1 MIATP
6 TAPNAQAPMTPMPPV
21 PPRGPSAHAAVRR
34 SRDDWLVMALLAGYG
49 LFFFVTV
56 LMPVG
61 TIFWRSLHDAQG
73 AFAGW
78 SNYAAYFATP
88 RLLQSLG
95 HSLFVASTTT
105 AIVLVLAFTYAYALT
120 RSCMPGRGFFKA
132 MALVPLLTPGL
143 LKAIALV
150 YWFGNKGLLKGL
162 MMGQP
167 IYGPVGIV
175 MASVLWT
182 LPHAIMIL
190 SAALLLSDARLH
202 EAAQSLKAGPGRIFR
217 VITLPAVR
225 YGLMATGIFVFVQ
238 VLTDFG
244 IPKVIGGNYNVLA
257 TDIYKEVV
265 GQKNFEMG
273 AVVSI
278 VLLLPALMA
287 FALDRYVS
295 SRQTSAFSARSVALS
310 PRPSPLFDGL
320 MFAYC
325 AAVTLVMLAVIG
337 MGQFAAL
344 VKFWPYNLSLTL
356 AHYDFD
362 MEGVG
367 WANFWN
373 SLKLAFWVA
382 TLGTGVAF
390 LSAYLV
396 EKPARSGPARQV
408 LQALALLPMAIP
420 GLVLG
425 LGFLLVINQPGSPLG
440 GLYGTLAIL
449 VVATLTHYYTV
460 THLTSL
466 TALKQLDRE
475 FEAVSFSLKVP
486 LVRFFFK
493 VTVPMCA
500 PALVEIWSY
509 LFLNAMTS
517 VSTVIFL
524 YGIHTKLASLAVVHM
539 DEAGRLASAAAM
551 AMLIV
556 YACVVVRVLQLLISR
571 FLLRRL
577 QAWRA
582 PQPT

>member
-1 MIATP
+1 
-6 TAPNAQAPMTPMPPV
+6 
-21 PPRGPSAHAAVRR
+21 VR
-34 SRDDWLVMALLAGYG
+34 
-49 LFFFVTV
+49 
-56 LMPVG
+56 
-61 TIFWRSLHDAQG
+61 
-73 AFAGW
+73 
-78 SNYAAYFATP
+78 
-88 RLLQSLG
+88 
-95 HSLFVASTTT
+95 
-105 AIVLVLAFTYAYALT
+105 
-120 RSCMPGRGFFKA
+120 
-132 MALVPLLTPGL
+132 
-143 LKAIALV
+143 
-150 YWFGNKGLLKGL
+150 
-162 MMGQP
+162 
-167 IYGPVGIV
+167 
-175 MASVLWT
+175 
-182 LPHAIMIL
+182 
-190 SAALLLSDARLH
+190 
-202 EAAQSLKAGPGRIFR
+202 
-217 VITLPAVR
+217 
-225 YGLMATGIFVFVQ
+225 

-265 GQKNFEMG
+265 GQQNFGMG

-278 VLLLPALMA
+278 ILLIPALLA

-295 SRQTSAFSARSVALS
+295 SRQSGSFSARSVAAS
-310 PRPSPLFDGL
+310 PRPSRWFDLG
-320 MFAYC
+320 MFGYC
-325 AAVTLVMLAVIG
+325 ATITVIMLAVIS

-356 AHYDFD
+356 DHYRFD

-367 WANFWN
+367 WENFLN
-373 SLKLAFWVA
+373 SLVLAFWVA
-382 TLGTGVAF
+382 TLGTVTTF
-390 LSAYLV
+390 VSAYLV
-396 EKPARSGPARQV
+396 EKPRAQGVPRQL

-425 LGFLLVINQPGSPLG
+425 LGFLLVVNSPGSLFED
-440 GLYGTLAIL
+440 LYATMALL

-475 FEAVSFSLKVP
+475 FESVASSLKVP
-486 LVRFFFK
+486 LTRFFFK

-500 PALVEIWSY
+500 PTLVEIWSY

-556 YACVVVRVLQLLISR
+556 YACVVVRLLQMLLSK

-577 QAWRA
+577 QAWRL
-582 PQPT
+582 PSHP

>member
-1 MIATP
+1 MSATAVSPPATP
-6 TAPNAQAPMTPMPPV
+6 PA
-21 PPRGPSAHAAVRR
+21 RAVIRR
-34 SRDDWLVMALLAGYG
+34 SADDWFVVALLAGYG
-49 LFFFVTV
+49 LFFFLTV

-61 TIFWRSLHDAQG
+61 TIFWRSLHDAKG
-73 AFAGW
+73 AFAGLT
-78 SNYAAYFATP
+78 NYAAYFATP
-88 RLLQSLG
+88 TLLQSLG
-95 HSLFVASTTT
+95 HSLFVASATTV
-105 AIVLVLAFTYAYALT
+105 IVLVLAFAYAYALT
-120 RSCMPGRGFFKA
+120 RTCMPWRGFFKA
-132 MALVPLLTPGL
+132 MAMVPLLTPGL

-150 YWFGNKGLLKGL
+150 YWFGNKGVLKGVML
-162 MMGQP
+162 GQP

-202 EAAQSLKAGPGRIFR
+202 EAAQSLKAGPWRIFR
-217 VITLPAVR
+217 VITVPAVR
-225 YGLMATGIFVFVQ
+225 YGLMATGLFVFVQ

-273 AVVSI
+273 SVVSI
-278 VLLLPALMA
+278 VLLLPALLA
-287 FALDRYVS
+287 FVLDRWVS
-295 SRQTSAFSARSVALS
+295 SRQSSAFSARSVALS
-310 PRPSPLFDGL
+310 PRPSPWLDRA
-320 MFAYC
+320 MFIYC
-325 AAVTLVMLAVIG
+325 AFVTLVMLAVIG

-344 VKFWPYNLSLTL
+344 VKFWPYNLTLTL

-367 WANFWN
+367 WINFWN

-382 TLGTGVAF
+382 TLGTAAAF
-390 LSAYLV
+390 VSAYLV
-396 EKPARSGPARQV
+396 EKPARSGLARQL

-425 LGFLLVINQPGSPLG
+425 LGFLLVINQPGSLLG
-440 GLYGTLAIL
+440 GLYGTLMVL

-475 FEAVSFSLKVP
+475 FESVSFSLKVP
-486 LVRFFFK
+486 LMRFFFK

-556 YACVVVRVLQLLISR
+556 YACVVVRLLQFLVSQ

-582 PQPT
+582 PAHP

>member
-1 MIATP
+1 MNSPALPTVPTLPGTP
-6 TAPNAQAPMTPMPPV
+6 ARPAP
-21 PPRGPSAHAAVRR
+21 VRR
-34 SRDDWLVMALLAGYG
+34 SRDDWLLLGLLLGFG
-49 LFFFVTV
+49 LFFAITV
-56 LMPVG
+56 VLPVA
-61 TIFWRSLHDAQG
+61 TIFWRSLHDAKGVFIGLAQ
-73 AFAGW
+73 
-78 SNYAAYFATP
+78 YQAYFSSP
-88 RLLQSLG
+88 KLLQSLLN
-95 HSLFVASTTT
+95 SLLVASVTT
-105 AIVLVLAFTYAYALT
+105 VLVVVLGFVYAYALT
-120 RSCMPGRGFFKA
+120 RSCMAGRGFFKA
-132 MALVPLLTPGL
+132 MAMVPLLTPGL

-150 YWFGNKGLLKGL
+150 YWFGNQGLLKCAL
-162 MMGQP
+162 LGQP
-167 IYGPVGIV
+167 LYGPVGIV

-190 SAALLLSDARLH
+190 SAALLLSDARLL
-202 EAAQSLKAGPGRIFR
+202 EAAQSLKAGRVRIFF
-217 VITLPAVR
+217 VVTLPAVR
-225 YGLMATGIFVFVQ
+225 YGLMATALFVFVG

-244 IPKVIGGNYNVLA
+244 IPKVIGGNYSVLA

-265 GQKNFEMG
+265 GQQNFGMG
-273 AVVSI
+273 AVVSM
-278 VLLLPALMA
+278 VLMIPALLA
-287 FALDRYVS
+287 FALDRWVS
-295 SRQTSAFSARSVALS
+295 SRRQSSFGARSVAAA
-310 PRPSPLFDGL
+310 PQPSPAFDRA
-320 MFAYC
+320 MFVYC
-325 AAVTLVMLAVIG
+325 AAVTVVMLAVIG

-356 AHYDFD
+356 AHYQFD

-367 WANFWN
+367 WENFRN
-373 SLKLAFWVA
+373 SLMLAFWVA
-382 TLGTGVAF
+382 TIGTVATF

-396 EKPARSGPARQV
+396 EKPRSHGTARQV

-425 LGFLLVINQPGSPLG
+425 LGFLLVINQPRSPLE

-449 VVATLTHYYTV
+449 VLATLTHYYTV

-466 TALKQLDRE
+466 TALKQIDRE
-475 FEAVSFSLKVP
+475 FESVALSLKVP
-486 LVRFFFK
+486 LTRFFFK

-517 VSTVIFL
+517 VSTVVFL

-556 YACVVVRVLQLLISR
+556 YACVVVRLLQMLVSR

-577 QAWRA
+577 QAWRLPA
-582 PQPT
+582 QP

>member
-1 MIATP
+1 
-6 TAPNAQAPMTPMPPV
+6 MT
-21 PPRGPSAHAAVRR
+21 AAVAPAAGRSWGRR
-34 SRDDWLVMALLAGYG
+34 SGDDWLVVALLVGFG
-49 LFFFVTV
+49 IFFLATV
-56 LMPVG
+56 VLPVG
-61 TIFWRSLHDAQG
+61 TILWRSLHDARG
-73 AFAGW
+73 GFVGLA
-78 SNYAAYFATP
+78 NYEAYFASP
-88 RLLQSLG
+88 ALLQSLVN
-95 HSLFVASTTT
+95 SLVVASVST
-105 AIVLVLAFTYAYALT
+105 VLVVGLAFGYAYALT
-120 RSCMPGRGFFKA
+120 RSCMPGRPFFKA
-132 MALVPLLTPGL
+132 MAMVPLLTPGL

-150 YWFGNKGLLKGL
+150 YWFGNQGLLKGAL
-162 MMGQP
+162 MGYP
-167 IYGPVGIV
+167 LYGPIGIV
-175 MASVLWT
+175 MSSVLWT

-190 SAALLLSDARLH
+190 SASLLLSDARLY
-202 EAAQSLKAGPGRIFR
+202 EAARSLKAGPVRTFLA
-217 VITLPAVR
+217 VTLPNVR
-225 YGLMATGIFVFVQ
+225 YGLMATGIFVFVR

-265 GQKNFEMG
+265 GQQNFQMG

-278 VLLLPALMA
+278 VLLIPALLA

-295 SRQTSAFSARSVALS
+295 SRQSGSFTARSVAAS
-310 PRPSPLFDGL
+310 PRPSRWFDLG
-320 MFAYC
+320 MFCYC
-325 AAVTLVMLAVIG
+325 AIITIIMLAVIG

-356 AHYDFD
+356 NHYRFD

-367 WANFWN
+367 WENFVN
-373 SLKLAFWVA
+373 SLVLAFWVA
-382 TLGTGVAF
+382 TLGTVTTF
-390 LSAYLV
+390 VSAYLV
-396 EKPARSGPARQV
+396 EKPRAHGLPRQL
-408 LQALALLPMAIP
+408 LQVVALLPMAIP

-425 LGFLLVINQPGSPLG
+425 LGFLLVVNSPGSLFG
-440 GLYGTLAIL
+440 GLYGTMALL

-475 FEAVSFSLKVP
+475 FESVAFSLKVP
-486 LVRFFFK
+486 LTRFFFK

-500 PALVEIWSY
+500 PTLVEIWSY

-556 YACVVVRVLQLLISR
+556 YACVVVRLLQMLLSK

-577 QAWRA
+577 QAWRL
-582 PQPT
+582 PSHP

>member
-1 MIATP
+1 MTS
-6 TAPNAQAPMTPMPPV
+6 TALPPPPV
-21 PPRGPSAHAAVRR
+21 ARLRAATRR
-34 SRDDWLVMALLAGYG
+34 SADDWLVMALLAGYG
-49 LFFFVTV
+49 VFFFITV
-56 LMPVG
+56 IMPVA

-78 SNYAAYFATP
+78 ANYATYFATP
-88 RLLQSLG
+88 TLLQSLG
-95 HSLFVASTTT
+95 HSLFVAATTT
-105 AIVLVLAFTYAYALT
+105 LIVLAMAFAYAYGLT
-120 RSCMPGRGFFKA
+120 RSCMPWRGFFKA

-162 MMGQP
+162 MLGQP

-182 LPHAIMIL
+182 LPHAIMVL

-278 VLLLPALMA
+278 VLLLPALLA

-295 SRQTSAFSARSVALS
+295 SRQSSAFSARSVALN
-310 PRPSPLFDGL
+310 PRPSPVFDGL

-325 AAVTLVMLAVIG
+325 SLVTLVMLAVIG

-367 WANFWN
+367 WTNFWN

-390 LSAYLV
+390 ISAYLV
-396 EKPARSGPARQV
+396 EKPSRSGPARQA

-475 FEAVSFSLKVP
+475 FESVSFSLKVP
-486 LVRFFFK
+486 LVRFFFR

-517 VSTVIFL
+517 VSSVIFL

-556 YACVVVRVLQLLISR
+556 YACVIVRVIQLLISR

-582 PQPT
+582 PALP